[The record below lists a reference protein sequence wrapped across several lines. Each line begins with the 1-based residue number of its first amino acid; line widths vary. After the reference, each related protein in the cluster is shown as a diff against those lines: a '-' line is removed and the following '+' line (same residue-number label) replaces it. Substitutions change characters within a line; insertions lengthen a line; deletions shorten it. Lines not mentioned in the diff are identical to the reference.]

1 MTEGRRKSKLPVPTA
16 SEAVESARKRA
27 PGHLDAAGRAAW
39 KVIVAGA
46 SLLAPVDEMAA
57 TRFCEMVDERGAL
70 RRAVGDDLTLA
81 EPIVSPR
88 GDVVG
93 ERLVAHPLLRELR
106 AIDRAL
112 AAEQAALG
120 LTPASR
126 ARLGLAVTSAQRA
139 QAEADA
145 LVDRMYRRDPDD

>member
-1 MTEGRRKSKLPVPTA
+1 MTDGRRRANAQVGNA
-16 SEAVESARKRA
+16 VEAVETGRKRA
-27 PGHLDAAGRAAW
+27 PTHLEAAGKAAFR
-39 KVIVAGA
+39 VISGGA
-46 SLLAPVDEMAA
+46 ALLAPVDEMAVV
-57 TRFCEMVDERGAL
+57 RFCELVDERERV
-70 RRAVGDDLTLA
+70 RREIRDHLTIT

-93 ERLVAHPLLRELR
+93 ERIVAHPLLRELR
-106 AIDRAL
+106 AIDKAL
-112 AAEQAALG
+112 DAGQAALG

-145 LVDRMYRRDPDD
+145 LIAAMYDKDSE